1 MREIDEVRI
10 ILNRVFRRHSLNSP
24 TVLARPV
31 DQYTPDRDWPLGW
44 FCHNHGFAYQTWSSI
59 AMSINRIT
67 QDRFKLLSSIK
78 LQAYGRGLLVRLR
91 DLKLVTTRIQVS
103 GLRIKWDHD
112 KLVERARGDPA
123 LRRSRT
129 ALETPKSAIWRGSSY
144 DRRMDDYWLYGR
156 RYGVPKDDYGAFFRR
171 PKVWDRWITRRLK
184 VQAFYN
190 KRHRL
195 GVKLLDFGEP

>member
-1 MREIDEVRI
+1 MFVRI
-10 ILNRVFRRHSLNSP
+10 
-24 TVLARPV
+24 
-31 DQYTPDRDWPLGW
+31 
-44 FCHNHGFAYQTWSSI
+44 
-59 AMSINRIT
+59 MKSINQIT
-67 QDRFKLLSSIK
+67 LDRFKLLSSIK

>member
-10 ILNRVFRRHSLNSP
+10 TLLRALRQHSTNHPNSGNYSMMH
-24 TVLARPV
+24 LW
-31 DQYTPDRDWPLGW
+31 DNHLG
-44 FCHNHGFAYQTWSSI
+44 I
-59 AMSINRIT
+59 VKSINRIL

-91 DLKLVTTRIQVS
+91 DLKLVTTRTQHFSGGYHFS

-171 PKVWDRWITRRLK
+171 PKVWERWITRRSK
-184 VQAFYN
+184 VEAHYFH
-190 KRHRL
+190 RHRL